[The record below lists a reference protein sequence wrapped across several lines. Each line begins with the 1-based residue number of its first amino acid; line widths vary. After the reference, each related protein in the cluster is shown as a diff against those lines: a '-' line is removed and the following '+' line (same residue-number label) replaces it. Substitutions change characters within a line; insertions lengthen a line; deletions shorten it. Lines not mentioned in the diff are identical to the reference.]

1 MSCYQITKEF
11 RIHHE
16 DGWFYKFTDDGE
28 GCIEVEYY
36 EVIGGTEFAKFAETK
51 QGSSFSIPKNCIE
64 TFIRVLGQME

>member
-1 MSCYQITKEF
+1 MIYQITKEF

-28 GCIEVEYY
+28 GCIGIEYY
-36 EVIGGTEFAKFAETK
+36 EVVGGVETK
-51 QGSSFSIPKNCIE
+51 QGSSFSIPKDCIE

>member
-1 MSCYQITKEF
+1 MNYQITKEF
-11 RIHHE
+11 RIDHE

-28 GCIEVEYY
+28 GCIEIEYY
-36 EVIGGTEFAKFAETK
+36 EVMGGSETK

>member
-1 MSCYQITKEF
+1 MNYQITKET

-16 DGWFYKFTDDGE
+16 DGWFYQLTDDGE
-28 GCIEVEYY
+28 GCIEISYY
-36 EVIGGTEFAKFAETK
+36 ELIGNTETK

>member
-1 MSCYQITKEF
+1 MYDITKEF

-28 GCIEVEYY
+28 GCIEVGCY
-36 EVIGGTEFAKFAETK
+36 EVIGGAETQK
-51 QGSSFSIPKNCIE
+51 GTSFHIPEDCIE